1 MLITVTNPLSL
12 QLQDEMQSII
22 PLTFFLF
29 NHVIVLKLYFLFRII
44 NHNLLQEMSNILLL
58 IAHSIFSYILFLK
71 NLEGKKRL
79 ITKQLAFLNWRQSG
93 MLDFLSAK

>member
-1 MLITVTNPLSL
+1 
-12 QLQDEMQSII
+12 
-22 PLTFFLF
+22 
-29 NHVIVLKLYFLFRII
+29 
-44 NHNLLQEMSNILLL
+44 MSNILLL